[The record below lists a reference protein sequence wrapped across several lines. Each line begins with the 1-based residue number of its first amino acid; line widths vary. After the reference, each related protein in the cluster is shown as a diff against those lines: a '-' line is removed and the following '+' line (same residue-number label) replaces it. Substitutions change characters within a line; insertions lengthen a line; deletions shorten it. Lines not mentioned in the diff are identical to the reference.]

1 MYSSLGGSFYSVVDR
16 QPSDRFRGSMNQ
28 GDFFSQYSIVKI
40 AQQFQD
46 LKRRTRLVSSDQQ
59 LVNMS
64 EHNKSRYV
72 AILIATVTIAVVDIS
87 GYVFFRVSPYSI
99 NDVGLSLLGIFSGF
113 VGLVAYERVRTGG

>member
-1 MYSSLGGSFYSVVDR
+1 
-16 QPSDRFRGSMNQ
+16 MNH

-46 LKRRTRLVSSDQQ
+46 LKRRTRLVSSDQR

-72 AILIATVTIAVVDIS
+72 AILIATVIIAVVDIS
-87 GYVFFRVSPYSI
+87 GYVFFIVSPYSI
-99 NDVGLSLLGIFSGF
+99 NDLGLSLLGIFSGF